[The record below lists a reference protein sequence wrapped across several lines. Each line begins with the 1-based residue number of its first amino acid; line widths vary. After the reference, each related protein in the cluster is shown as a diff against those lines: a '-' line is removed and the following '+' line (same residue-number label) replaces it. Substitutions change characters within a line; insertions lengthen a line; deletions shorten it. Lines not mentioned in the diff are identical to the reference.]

1 MTGAFILATGNRHKL
16 AEMEELLPAV
26 ELQPLP
32 AGFEMPP
39 EDGDSFAANALIK
52 ARAAHAA
59 TGEVTIADD
68 SGIAAE
74 DLGGA
79 PGIYSARYA
88 GEGASDEVNLDKLLR
103 EVDAA
108 GGNRRAAYVCAIAL
122 IDETGVE
129 HVFEARCEG
138 RLLGE
143 RARQRRL
150 RLRPGLRPRRHRPRR
165 RAHLRRAERRREER
179 DQPPRP
185 GRAQARRPPR
195 PGGGRHAV
203 IRTKSR
209 AAALSI
215 ASNAV
220 LIALKLAAG
229 AITGSI
235 AIITEAVHSL
245 IDLVASVVAFFS
257 VRKADEP
264 ADAEHPY
271 GHEKVENLA
280 AAIEGMLILVGA
292 GVIVY
297 EATHQLVQGAEV
309 DRLGVGIAVM
319 AFSVFANLGVSTV
332 LSRQAKA
339 HESQALEG
347 DAAHLRTDAMT
358 SAGVLFGLALVQIT
372 GDAAFDPITALVVAV
387 AIVWAGFR
395 ILRRSSG
402 GPRRRSAAEAEM
414 DRIEEAIASAR
425 TAEVAGYHKL
435 RARRAGSR
443 RHIDLHV
450 QYRSGTSLERAHEL
464 AHQMRDSIEAEIPRP
479 RC

>member
-1 MTGAFILATGNRHKL
+1 M
-16 AEMEELLPAV
+16 
-26 ELQPLP
+26 
-32 AGFEMPP
+32 
-39 EDGDSFAANALIK
+39 IK
-52 ARAAHAA
+52 TKR
-59 TGEVTIADD
+59 G
-68 SGIAAE
+68 
-74 DLGGA
+74 
-79 PGIYSARYA
+79 
-88 GEGASDEVNLDKLLR
+88 
-103 EVDAA
+103 AA
-108 GGNRRAAYVCAIAL
+108 G
-122 IDETGVE
+122 
-129 HVFEARCEG
+129 
-138 RLLGE
+138 
-143 RARQRRL
+143 
-150 RLRPGLRPRRHRPRR
+150 
-165 RAHLRRAERRREER
+165 
-179 DQPPRP
+179 
-185 GRAQARRPPR
+185 
-195 PGGGRHAV
+195 
-203 IRTKSR
+203 
-209 AAALSI
+209 LSI
-215 ASNAV
+215 ASNAF
-220 LIALKLAAG
+220 LIAIKLAAG

-235 AIITEAVHSL
+235 AIITEAVHSM
-245 IDLVASVVAFFS
+245 IDLVASVIAYFS

-297 EATHQLVQGAEV
+297 EATHQLVIGAEV

-319 AFSVFANLGVSTV
+319 AFSVFANLGVSSV

-402 GPRRRSAAEAEM
+402 VLVDEVLPSGEM
-414 DRIEEAIASAR
+414 DRIEEAIATAR
-425 TAEVAGYHKL
+425 TADVAGYHKL

-464 AHQMRDSIEAEIPRP
+464 AHQMRDSIEAEIPNSEVLIHAEPETSFREP
-479 RC
+479 DDSDSGPFRSG

>member
-1 MTGAFILATGNRHKL
+1 M
-16 AEMEELLPAV
+16 
-26 ELQPLP
+26 
-32 AGFEMPP
+32 
-39 EDGDSFAANALIK
+39 
-52 ARAAHAA
+52 
-59 TGEVTIADD
+59 
-68 SGIAAE
+68 
-74 DLGGA
+74 
-79 PGIYSARYA
+79 
-88 GEGASDEVNLDKLLR
+88 
-103 EVDAA
+103 
-108 GGNRRAAYVCAIAL
+108 
-122 IDETGVE
+122 
-129 HVFEARCEG
+129 
-138 RLLGE
+138 
-143 RARQRRL
+143 
-150 RLRPGLRPRRHRPRR
+150 
-165 RAHLRRAERRREER
+165 
-179 DQPPRP
+179 
-185 GRAQARRPPR
+185 
-195 PGGGRHAV
+195 

-215 ASNAV
+215 ASNAL

-245 IDLVASVVAFFS
+245 IDLVASVIAFFS

-292 GVIVY
+292 GVIIY
-297 EATHQLVQGAEV
+297 EATRQLVRGAEV

-339 HESQALEG
+339 HDSQALEG

-395 ILRRSSG
+395 ILRRSSAVLVDETL
-402 GPRRRSAAEAEM
+402 PEAEL
-414 DRIEEAIASAR
+414 DRIERAIASAR
-425 TAEVAGYHKL
+425 TPEVAGYHKL

-443 RHIDLHV
+443 RHIDFHV
-450 QYRSGTSLERAHEL
+450 QYRSGTSLERAHDL
-464 AHQMRDSIEAEIPRP
+464 AHQMRASIEAEIPQAEVLIHAEPETSFREP
-479 RC
+479 DDSDSGPFRSG